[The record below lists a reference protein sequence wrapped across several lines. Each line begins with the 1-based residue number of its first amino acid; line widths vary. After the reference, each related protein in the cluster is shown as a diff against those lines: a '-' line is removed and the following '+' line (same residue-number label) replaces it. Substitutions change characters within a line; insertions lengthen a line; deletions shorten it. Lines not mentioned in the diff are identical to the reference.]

1 MSEPPTHKQQA
12 ALTVGNAEIIAQAG
26 ANQGRGTWVQRF
38 GDRETMDQSVML
50 EVPVNATPQATSY
63 TGIIH
68 WELSFVPE
76 MD

>member
-1 MSEPPTHKQQA
+1 
-12 ALTVGNAEIIAQAG
+12 
-26 ANQGRGTWVQRF
+26 
-38 GDRETMDQSVML
+38 MDQSVML
-50 EVPVNATPQATSY
+50 EVPVSATPQATSY